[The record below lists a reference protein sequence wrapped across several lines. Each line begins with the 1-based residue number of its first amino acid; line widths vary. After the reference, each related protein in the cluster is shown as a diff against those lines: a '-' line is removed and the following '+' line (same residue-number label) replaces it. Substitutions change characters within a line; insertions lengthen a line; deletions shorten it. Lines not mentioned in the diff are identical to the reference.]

1 MFDSP
6 KNKKLTGPILY
17 GTTHKRVN
25 KIEGGFFAIPFAH
38 LLQNYYIDMYRMHN
52 SFQTRGKGAPRGIC

>member
-17 GTTHKRVN
+17 GTTHNWVN
-25 KIEGGFFAIPFAH
+25 KIEGVSLQFH
-38 LLQNYYIDMYRMHN
+38 LPIYYRII
-52 SFQTRGKGAPRGIC
+52 TLICT